1 MFWGKIKDAIKL
13 LCDSEGGEVLQ
24 LDDCV
29 STCSTGSMTVF
40 EVLKEKHPS
49 AQPPFWA
56 LSFHLTILQRY
67 IQ

>member
-1 MFWGKIKDAIKL
+1 MFRGKIKDAIKL

-29 STCSTGSMTVF
+29 SSTGSMPVF

-49 AQPPFWA
+49 AQPP
-56 LSFHLTILQRY
+56 S
-67 IQ
+67 